1 MTYTKK
7 QLWDDALENNLAVE
21 LDTHTEEARLLF
33 GCKLVKCRYTDAID
47 FYNTARGGDWYIP
60 LTQEELD
67 VFRSNGLKQGVY
79 WLMMSNVT
87 IRLKGVQDNIREQV
101 NGDNNQRRIQ
111 MLKKYRERLIKL
123 FNKTSNK
130 FKQRGYVTDEIDLGS
145 IIQD

>member
-1 MTYTKK
+1 
-7 QLWDDALENNLAVE
+7 
-21 LDTHTEEARLLF
+21 
-33 GCKLVKCRYTDAID
+33 
-47 FYNTARGGDWYIP
+47 
-60 LTQEELD
+60 
-67 VFRSNGLKQGVY
+67 
-79 WLMMSNVT
+79 MSNVT

-101 NGDNNQRRIQ
+101 NGANNQRRIQ